1 MGQVLPPSKEDL
13 EALASAAP
21 MMPGAEYLAPAVL
34 SPLWEA
40 IGQAFVAKQAE
51 SGATLQTFL
60 KRLHPAWH
68 VVRRVHF
75 HLAENRK
82 DEETPFAFRPA

>member
-1 MGQVLPPSKEDL
+1 V
-13 EALASAAP
+13 
-21 MMPGAEYLAPAVL
+21 AE
-34 SPLWEA
+34 
-40 IGQAFVAKQAE
+40 QAE

-60 KRLHPAWH
+60 EWLHPAWH

-75 HLAENRK
+75 HLTENRK